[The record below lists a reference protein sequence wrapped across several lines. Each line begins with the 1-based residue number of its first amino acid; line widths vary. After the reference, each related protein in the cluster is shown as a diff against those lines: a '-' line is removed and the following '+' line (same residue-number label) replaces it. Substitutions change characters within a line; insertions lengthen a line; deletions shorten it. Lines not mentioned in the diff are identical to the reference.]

1 MVVVI
6 FRSRIH
12 EDVTKDPKRLE
23 EAGQRMYE
31 LASGMPGFLSYKD
44 FASADGENLSVVEF
58 ESLETLAAWRD
69 HPEHK
74 VVQEWGRREVFS
86 EYHIQV
92 CTTVRDYRYRWAA
105 DPGERTRSAA

>member
-6 FRSRIH
+6 FRSRIR

-23 EAGQRMYE
+23 ETGQRMYE
-31 LASGMPGFLSYKD
+31 LASSMPGFISYKD
-44 FASADGENLSVVEF
+44 FAATDGENVSVVEF
-58 ESLETLAAWRD
+58 ESLETLAAWRN

-74 VVQEWGRREVFS
+74 VAQDWGRREVFA

-92 CTTVRDYRYRWAA
+92 CTPVRDYRFRSTDAH
-105 DPGERTRSAA
+105 GE